1 MRVRGERLG
10 QMRAVS
16 FDVIAKTAKRMC
28 MEATYKLDD
37 KMVKT
42 FEAARETEVSPLGKE
57 VLQQLIENAQI
68 AREEDYPICQDTGDA
83 VFFIE
88 LGQEVRVEGGGLIDA
103 INKGVAEGYLEGYL
117 RLSMVGDP
125 LRRKNTGD
133 NTPAMITL
141 QLVPG
146 DKLKISFLAKGGG
159 CENMSAFKMLTP
171 ADGVKGVKEFVIGT
185 VRRAGGNPC
194 PPTVVGVGIGGTF
207 DQCCMLAKKALF
219 REIGQKHPDPFY
231 AQLEAELLG
240 EINKLGI
247 GPMGLGG
254 RITSVGVHIETL
266 PCHIT
271 SLPVAVNMDCHAH
284 RHMSVVL

>member
-1 MRVRGERLG
+1 MR
-10 QMRAVS
+10 S
-16 FDVIAKTAKRMC
+16 ITFDSIVEQTRRMC
-28 MEATYKLDD
+28 MEATYNLSDN
-37 KMVKT
+37 MVRK
-42 FEAARETEVSPLGKE
+42 FQSAKQDEVSPLGKE
-57 VLQQLIENAQI
+57 VLQQLIDNARI

-88 LGQEVRVEGGGLIDA
+88 LGHEVRIEGGGLVDA
-103 INKGVAEGYLEGYL
+103 INKGVAEGYRQGFL
-117 RLSMVGDP
+117 RFSMVEDP
-125 LRRKNTGD
+125 LRRRNTGD
-133 NTPAMITL
+133 NTPAMVTI

-146 DKLKISFLAKGGG
+146 DKLKMSFLAKGGG

-171 ADGVKGVKEFVIGT
+171 AEGVKGVKEFV
-185 VRRAGGNPC
+185 VEAVKNAGGNPC
-194 PPTVVGVGIGGTF
+194 PPTIVGVGLGGTF

-219 REIGQKHPDPFY
+219 REVGEKHPDPFY
-231 AQLEAELLG
+231 AELETELLS

-254 RITSVGVHIETL
+254 RTTSIAVSIETL

-284 RHMSVVL
+284 RQKTVVM